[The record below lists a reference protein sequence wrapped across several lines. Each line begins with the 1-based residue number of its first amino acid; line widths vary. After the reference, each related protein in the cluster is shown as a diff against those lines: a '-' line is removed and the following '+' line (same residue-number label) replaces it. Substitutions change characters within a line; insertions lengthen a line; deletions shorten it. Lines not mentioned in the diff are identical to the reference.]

1 MRFRRGAERSEDT
14 ARLLGMRTPIS
25 LLALGLLLAAA
36 THAADAPAPGSTD
49 AMAHA
54 HAHDTPTPTP
64 TATLEPRQAVTGEEV
79 VYATVGGNPVKGY
92 LARPQA
98 AGKALPA
105 LLVIHEWWGLNDNV
119 RAMTR
124 RLAGEGYAALAVDL
138 YGGEAATTPDAAR
151 ALMQKAMATSYAAQ
165 DNLRQAYAYLTTAGA
180 PKVGVLGWC
189 FGGGWSLRTA
199 LLLPADIDAAVIYYG
214 QLETDAEKL
223 RPLGMPVIGFFG
235 TADQAIPVA
244 NVHAFEAAMKA
255 AGQESRESPLR
266 GRSARLRQPLR
277 RQLRCRRRCLTPG
290 NTPSTS

>member
-1 MRFRRGAERSEDT
+1 MRKPSSF
-14 ARLLGMRTPIS
+14 
-25 LLALGLLLAAA
+25 LALGLLLG
-36 THAADAPAPGSTD
+36 TSTWAADAPAPGSTD

-54 HAHDTPTPTP
+54 HAHDAPTATP
-64 TATLEPRQAVTGEEV
+64 TATIEPRQAVTGEEV
-79 VYATVGGNPVKGY
+79 VYATVGGHPVRGY

-151 ALMQKAMATSYAAQ
+151 AMMQKAMATPDAAQ
-165 DNLRQAYAYLTTAGA
+165 DNLRQAYAYLTAAGA
-180 PKVGVLGWC
+180 PRVGVLGWC

-199 LLLPADIDAAVIYYG
+199 MLLPADVDAAVIYYG
-214 QLETDAEKL
+214 QLETDTDKL
-223 RPLGMPVIGFFG
+223 RPLRMPVIGFFG

-244 NVHAFEAAMKA
+244 SVHAFEAAMKA
-255 AGQESRESPLR
+255 AGRNLEIHLYEGAQHAFANPSGGNYDAVAAADAWRHTVDFLSRTLAGAAAAP
-266 GRSARLRQPLR
+266 
-277 RQLRCRRRCLTPG
+277 
-290 NTPSTS
+290 